1 MNINKMMEK
10 AEKIIKEMKV
20 STGKQELDRLVD
32 KLDEGAR
39 CLKIEEAIT
48 EYYRDKI
55 EYSGY
60 DSPIVKP
67 IRLMSICLGD
77 IDQAMNRKS
86 FYSSQL
92 CNDINFECN
101 SNAIPKLREVFVN
114 AESDIIKIAND
125 MESLFKLSPN
135 NITNEANVYGY
146 IYSCI
151 LDTGSLKP
159 IYAICDSLKCVTR
172 YGGGLIAYNNRD
184 DFNDS
189 VISICEDLLDILLD
203 LSKQRLY
210 EIENG
215 VEH

>member
-1 MNINKMMEK
+1 MNIDEMMK
-10 AEKIIKEMKV
+10 RAGKIIKEMKGV
-20 STGKQELDRLVD
+20 AGKQELDLLID
-32 KLDEGAR
+32 KLDEGAK
-39 CLKIEEAIT
+39 CLKIEEVIT

-55 EYSGY
+55 KYSSY
-60 DSPIVKP
+60 DNPVVKP

-77 IDQAMNRKS
+77 IDQAMDRKS

-92 CNDINFECN
+92 CNDINLECN
-101 SNAIPKLREVFVN
+101 NNAIPKLREIFVN
-114 AESDIIKIAND
+114 AENDITKIAND
-125 MESLFKLSPN
+125 MESLFKLAPN
-135 NITNEANVYGY
+135 NIAKEANVYGY

-159 IYAICDSLKCVTR
+159 IYAICDSLKCVMK
-172 YGGGLIAYNNRD
+172 YGGGLAYNSRD

-189 VISICEDLLDILLD
+189 VISICEDLLDTLLD

-210 EIENG
+210 EIEKG